1 MFFSIFQNLSKYL
14 IFLQAKSHMK
24 RIKQS
29 KTKWALPKPKRAYA
43 AKKKLYILLV
53 HLETI
58 WAAECYYC
66 IHPNLC
72 CCFFVLIRNG

>member
-43 AKKKLYILLV
+43 AKKKKDS
-53 HLETI
+53 TS
-58 WAAECYYC
+58 C
-66 IHPNLC
+66 
-72 CCFFVLIRNG
+72 

>member
-29 KTKWALPKPKRAYA
+29 KTKWALPKPKRAHA
-43 AKKKLYILLV
+43 AKKK
-53 HLETI
+53 
-58 WAAECYYC
+58 
-66 IHPNLC
+66 N
-72 CCFFVLIRNG
+72 